1 MRVMTRSGVAW
12 LGLVVMATVVACSGA
27 GSTGGAPQ
35 EPQGGSNGG
44 GAGGSSAGGDGGAG
58 GSGGGIVVGGSG
70 GGVNTGGQSGGDP
83 NTCAGA
89 AELKSYVG
97 CDYWPTVVANAAWD
111 IFDYAVIVANAG
123 DSPAEVTVTRGDA
136 TVSTVTVAPNSLE
149 KIFLPWVNELK
160 GGQADNCGSPPPLTK
175 TVGVLSGAYHL
186 VSTRPVTVYQFNALE
201 YRGQGGPPGKSWASC
216 PGNTVCASA
225 FQALGC
231 FSFSNDASLLLPST
245 ALTGNYRVT
254 MPAGQPNPFTG
265 GNGAYFSITGTQNG
279 TTVKVQLSGSGAIRA
294 GAGIPATGAGGVFSF
309 VLNQGDVVQVL
320 SDANTDPAGSLVQ
333 ADRPVQVISGISC
346 ANIPDTNTQACDHL
360 EETVLPAETLG
371 KRYLVAPLTG
381 PKGNKPGQ
389 VVRIVGN
396 VNGTTLTYK
405 GNKPA
410 NAPAQINAGQVVN
423 LGLLQNAFEIEGSN
437 EFIVSTFM
445 PGAGILDPSSG
456 DQAKG
461 DPSMSTATAVE
472 QFRKK
477 YVFLAPD
484 DYDISYA
491 DVLAPEGTALT
502 LDGQPVSVAPDPID
516 GTGYVVHRIKLGPG
530 KNGAHLLEADK
541 EVGLQ
546 VMGYG
551 SYTSYQYPGGSNL
564 TLIAPPPPDIN

>member
-1 MRVMTRSGVAW
+1 MTFRRVVF
-12 LGLVVMATVVACSGA
+12 LGAVVFGVVAC
-27 GSTGGAPQ
+27 
-35 EPQGGSNGG
+35 G
-44 GAGGSSAGGDGGAG
+44 GAGAADPAGPPGESGSG
-58 GSGGGIVVGGSG
+58 GSGGSGTAGSGTAGSGIAGSVGLGG
-70 GGVNTGGQSGGDP
+70 GGVGGEGGSIGVGGQQGGDP
-83 NTCAGA
+83 NTCEGA
-89 AELKSYVG
+89 AALKSYVG

-123 DSPAEVTVTRGDA
+123 DSPAEITVTRGNQQVA
-136 TVSTVTVAPNSLE
+136 TVKVAPNSLE
-149 KIFLPWVNELK
+149 KIYLPWVSELK

-186 VSTRPVTVYQFNALE
+186 VSTRPVTVYQFNALQ
-201 YRGQGGPPGKSWASC
+201 YKGAGGPPGKSWASC
-216 PGNTVCASA
+216 PGNTTCFSA
-225 FQALGC
+225 LQPLGC

-254 MPAGQPNPFTG
+254 MPAGQPNPISG
-265 GNGAYFSITGTQNG
+265 GNGAYFTITGTQDG
-279 TTVKVQLSGSGAIRA
+279 TSVKVQLSPSGAIRA
-294 GAGIPATGAGGVFSF
+294 GAGIPATSAGGIFSF
-309 VLNQGDVVQVL
+309 VLNKGDVVQVL
-320 SDANTDPAGSLVQ
+320 SDPNTDPAGSLVQ
-333 ADRPVQVISGISC
+333 ASKPVQVIGGISC

-371 KRYLVAPLTG
+371 KRYLVAPPTG
-381 PKGNKPGQ
+381 PKGNTPGH
-389 VVRIVGN
+389 VVRMVGN
-396 VNGTTLTYK
+396 VDGTKLTYK
-405 GNKPA
+405 GQ
-410 NAPAQINAGQVVN
+410 APAGAPATINAGQVVK
-423 LGLLQNAFEIEGSN
+423 LGLVKGAFEVEGDH

-445 PGAGILDPSSG
+445 PGAMLLDPDAS
-456 DQAKG
+456 QEAKG

-491 DVLAPEGTALT
+491 DVLAPEGTSLT
-502 LDGQPVSVAPDPID
+502 LDGQPVTTASSPIQ
-516 GTGYVVHRIKLGPG
+516 GTGYVVFRIKLGPG
-530 KNGAHLLEADK
+530 QGGAHQLEADK